1 MTNRLICAIFHH
13 TRPAQGRQK
22 ELRLL
27 TFNPP
32 KNILVAFP
40 DRERCLAT
48 AQLVKRL
55 EYNSFIATTP
65 DDMLLMTNG
74 VMPTLVLLDLRMPFI
89 AGQSCIE
96 RLKKDTRFS
105 MIKVVL
111 VAETVDEP
119 SVSAFGRL
127 VDGVIYAP
135 LKPTELFVVINRC
148 IEPHPRECP
157 RLRVVFRAT
166 VVHGAVSHVCFATM
180 LSEKGIYLR
189 TAETLAQG
197 TRVRLSLDLPST
209 RPLNFDAEVIYE
221 IKRAAGPSAG
231 QKGIGMGLKFV
242 DLKDDVKAGLRRF
255 VEAHLTGEFETE
267 TFL

>member
-1 MTNRLICAIFHH
+1 M
-13 TRPAQGRQK
+13 
-22 ELRLL
+22 L

-65 DDMLLMTNG
+65 DDMLLMANG

-111 VAETVDEP
+111 VAERVDEP

-127 VDGVIYAP
+127 ADGVIYAP
-135 LKPTELFVVINRC
+135 LNPTGLYMEIHRC

-166 VVHGAVSHVCFATM
+166 VVHGAISHVCFATM
-180 LSEKGIYLR
+180 LSEKGVYLR
-189 TAETLAQG
+189 TAETLPTG

-221 IKRAAGPSAG
+221 TKRPAGPASAA
-231 QKGIGMGLKFV
+231 KGTGMGLKFV
-242 DLKDDVKAGLRRF
+242 DLKDDIRAGIRRF
-255 VEAHLTGEFETE
+255 VEAHLTGEFDSDM
-267 TFL
+267 FL